1 VRAAHEQVLCRG
13 MPKREITILAIPVIA
28 VAVAVAVV
36 ATIVAAV
43 VATIVAAVV
52 ATIVAAVVAVVMAS
66 GRGDME
72 GSWEMAMPGRA
83 MTGRCV

>member
-1 VRAAHEQVLCRG
+1 MRAAHEQVLCRG

-52 ATIVAAVVAVVMAS
+52 AVVMAS